1 MKRRTTPTPEAIR
14 AALAAQS
21 LRTSR
26 RWLVQFADHETE
38 RTYQVPVDLH
48 RVLSEHRAA
57 IAAIPM
63 ED

>member
-1 MKRRTTPTPEAIR
+1 MKRKTPTPAAIR

-26 RWLVQFADHETE
+26 RWLVQFPDHETE

-57 IAAIPM
+57 LAAIPM
-63 ED
+63 E

>member
-1 MKRRTTPTPEAIR
+1 MKRKTPTPAAIR

-26 RWLVQFADHETE
+26 RWLVQFPDHETE

-63 ED
+63 E